1 MVKNSAIRGKW
12 KNPTEQRI
20 SAQKRPK
27 PLLDLQDWAPLPT
40 KGQSHVHRMNLGFGP
55 TRSRKDEKEAEK
67 KKLQN
72 KLEKVAR
79 NANVYTNLT

>member
-1 MVKNSAIRGKW
+1 MEKPHGTAYFC
-12 KNPTEQRI
+12 
-20 SAQKRPK
+20 PK
-27 PLLDLQDWAPLPT
+27 KGPNLFWTYKIGRHYPT